1 MSRSIMQSIVLAM
14 LPTVG
19 GSATL
24 DDRREVLGG
33 YLSDL
38 LGEQLTV
45 QDLERIEGGW
55 SRQTHRVVATGADG
69 QERLL
74 ALRGEIDN
82 SVLDTDLERE
92 WRILRSVAGSG
103 IPLPGVHGFEG
114 SRDVLGHRFITT
126 GWVNGTGVNPWR
138 IGPAERAAWDETREA
153 LAAQWIGDIAHLHHL
168 DPDRMWEHGIDTGCD
183 AAAYV
188 KAEVAHWT
196 GILRAAA
203 HGPGYLVDEAC
214 RWLETN
220 TPPAED
226 GASIVHG
233 DLRIGNMLVDAGRV

>member
-33 YLSDL
+33 YLSGL

-103 IPLPGVHGFEG
+103 IPLPAVHGFEG

-138 IGPAERAAWDETREA
+138 IGPAEREQWDKVRGD
-153 LAAQWIGDIAHLHHL
+153 LAGRWIDNISTLHGLDAQ
-168 DPDRMWEHGIDTGCD
+168 RMWDNGIDAGVD
-183 AAAYV
+183 APGYV
-188 KAEVAHWT
+188 NAEVAHWT
-196 GILRAAA
+196 GILR
-203 HGPGYLVDEAC
+203 G
-214 RWLETN
+214 
-220 TPPAED
+220 AE
-226 GASIVHG
+226 H
-233 DLRIGNMLVDAGRV
+233 DAG